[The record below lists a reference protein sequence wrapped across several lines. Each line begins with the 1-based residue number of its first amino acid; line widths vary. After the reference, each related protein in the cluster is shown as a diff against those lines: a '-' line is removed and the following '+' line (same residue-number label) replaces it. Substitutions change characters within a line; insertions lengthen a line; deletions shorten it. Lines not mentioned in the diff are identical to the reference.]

1 MTSDRLSLCCR
12 SSDGKAVF
20 VSSRD
25 GFCSVIQ
32 FSEGELGA
40 PVPPPPKILEQQQQ
54 QQQVTALSSLSS
66 TPSLSKLGEASS
78 TTTTAKPQ
86 QPTPTMSSEDIVDLD
101 GPPLQATTSPL
112 KRAADTTQSPDAKK
126 RRIIPQLISA
136 SGDHN

>member
-1 MTSDRLSLCCR
+1 
-12 SSDGKAVF
+12 
-20 VSSRD
+20 
-25 GFCSVIQ
+25 VIQ